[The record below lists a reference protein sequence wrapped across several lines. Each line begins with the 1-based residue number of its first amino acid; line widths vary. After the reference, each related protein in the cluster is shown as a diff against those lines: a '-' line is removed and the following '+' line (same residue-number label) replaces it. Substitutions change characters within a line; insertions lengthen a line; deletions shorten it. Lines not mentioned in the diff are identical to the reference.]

1 MNPKTAKVLTDRP
14 SVVELERQTPAA
26 WFRPKLLDCLKDYN
40 RTKFFADLAAGLT
53 VGVVA
58 LPLAMAYALRDTG
71 CKAVIARRGSRD
83 EILNELR
90 RVEDLLS
97 RGEKL

>member
-1 MNPKTAKVLTDRP
+1 MNPKSTKDVTSSADRP
-14 SVVELERQTPAA
+14 SVVELERQAPTA

-58 LPLAMAYALRDTG
+58 LPLAMA
-71 CKAVIARRGSRD
+71 
-83 EILNELR
+83 
-90 RVEDLLS
+90 LS
-97 RGEKL
+97 S